1 MQNTEQMST
10 DDVKEW
16 LLNIHEKILCWI
28 KKVNELLN
36 SFWESYSSFS
46 NSSGG
51 IIILGVLEGGPQNE
65 IIGVGNSEKILT
77 SLWDQLSNTNK
88 VSYRNVDNQ
97 DVNTYIIDGKNN
109 INQKFPFYQGFWYI
123 IPCYNNV
130 RAAERLDQAVRQRL
144 LNNWKYSI
152 IKAPECLLGSLFP

>member
-1 MQNTEQMST
+1 M
-10 DDVKEW
+10 
-16 LLNIHEKILCWI
+16 
-28 KKVNELLN
+28 NELLN

-46 NSSGG
+46 NTSGG

-109 INQKFPFYQGFWYI
+109 INQKFPFYQGF
-123 IPCYNNV
+123 
-130 RAAERLDQAVRQRL
+130 
-144 LNNWKYSI
+144 
-152 IKAPECLLGSLFP
+152 